1 MWVQKGTTFAFGA
14 IVLLQRFLLLLFQ
27 VALTLLVI
35 LINSYK
41 KIEQFN
47 FQLFPIIF
55 IAVVACKIEWHCN
68 SRVIQQKFRDED
80 IPMEWNKD
88 NAMATLDVAKY

>member
-1 MWVQKGTTFAFGA
+1 M
-14 IVLLQRFLLLLFQ
+14 
-27 VALTLLVI
+27 VI

-41 KIEQFN
+41 KIEQLN

-55 IAVVACKIEWHCN
+55 IAVVAYKIEWHCN
-68 SRVIQQKFRDED
+68 LRVIQQKFRDED

-88 NAMATLDVAKY
+88 NAMATLDVATRVTWKKHPRLFSTEDLSFFKRIRNYSK

>member
-1 MWVQKGTTFAFGA
+1 MWVQKGKGTTFAFGA

-27 VALTLLVI
+27 VALTFLVI

-47 FQLFPIIF
+47 FQLFPLIF

-80 IPMEWNKD
+80 IME
-88 NAMATLDVAKY
+88 

>member
-1 MWVQKGTTFAFGA
+1 MDIFTSRAAAGLIEVWVQKKKGTTFAFGA

-35 LINSYK
+35 LTNSYK

-68 SRVIQQKFRDED
+68 STKISR
-80 IPMEWNKD
+80 
-88 NAMATLDVAKY
+88 

>member
-1 MWVQKGTTFAFGA
+1 M
-14 IVLLQRFLLLLFQ
+14 
-27 VALTLLVI
+27 VI

-88 NAMATLDVAKY
+88 NAMATLDVATRVKWKRHRRPISPEDLYIFEKN